1 VTIPGS
7 GLVTFFLA
15 GARRVEALRVEPLR
29 VEALRELLFARD
41 EDPRRVLVAGI
52 PRR

>member
-7 GLVTFFLA
+7 GLATFLA
-15 GARRVEALRVEPLR
+15 GARREDVLRVD
-29 VEALRELLFARD
+29 VLRELLLERD
-41 EDPRRVLVAGI
+41 EDPRRVFVAGI